1 MSSVYNRLSEG
12 QLIPG
17 EGGRDSTAD
26 SRIYICIETSIG
38 GHKQSKSVFCTQYE
52 HVLVHVL
59 VYVEIS
65 ESVN

>member
-26 SRIYICIETSIG
+26 SRITYVLKYPLVVTNSE
-38 GHKQSKSVFCTQYE
+38 KSVFCTQYE

-65 ESVN
+65 